1 MTRLPVRLILAADQI
16 DSDPDFRAEFFAAL
30 DTELE
35 RRSAERT
42 AELEAFA
49 AAVKVAAEGLVQ
61 ARPDS
66 MEVRRVNAATAIPF
80 GVRHLVSPAPTN
92 SEAPVITYSD
102 ALQLNVSAEGNPWH
116 AITAEMP
123 ETQTETSNGDG
134 SAPGS
139 DSGTD
144 LY

>member
-1 MTRLPVRLILAADQI
+1 MST
-16 DSDPDFRAEFFAAL
+16 
-30 DTELE
+30 
-35 RRSAERT
+35 
-42 AELEAFA
+42 
-49 AAVKVAAEGLVQ
+49 
-61 ARPDS
+61 
-66 MEVRRVNAATAIPF
+66 ATATPVPF
-80 GVRHLVSPAPTN
+80 GVRHLVTPPSSN
-92 SEAPVITYSD
+92 SEAPIITYSER
-102 ALQLNVSAEGNPWH
+102 LQLNVSAEGNPWH

>member
-1 MTRLPVRLILAADQI
+1 M
-16 DSDPDFRAEFFAAL
+16 
-30 DTELE
+30 
-35 RRSAERT
+35 RT
-42 AELEAFA
+42 ATTT
-49 AAVKVAAEGLVQ
+49 
-61 ARPDS
+61 S
-66 MEVRRVNAATAIPF
+66 IPF

-92 SEAPVITYSD
+92 GEAPVITYSES
-102 ALQLNVSAEGNPWH
+102 LQLNVSAEGNPWH
-116 AITAEMP
+116 ALAAELP

>member
-1 MTRLPVRLILAADQI
+1 MNT
-16 DSDPDFRAEFFAAL
+16 
-30 DTELE
+30 
-35 RRSAERT
+35 
-42 AELEAFA
+42 A
-49 AAVKVAAEGLVQ
+49 AATSV
-61 ARPDS
+61 
-66 MEVRRVNAATAIPF
+66 PF

-92 SEAPVITYSD
+92 SEEPVITYSEE
-102 ALQLNVSAEGNPWH
+102 LQLNVSAEGNPWH

>member
-1 MTRLPVRLILAADQI
+1 MST
-16 DSDPDFRAEFFAAL
+16 
-30 DTELE
+30 
-35 RRSAERT
+35 
-42 AELEAFA
+42 
-49 AAVKVAAEGLVQ
+49 
-61 ARPDS
+61 
-66 MEVRRVNAATAIPF
+66 ATAPAVPF

-92 SEAPVITYSD
+92 NEAPVITYSEG
-102 ALQLNVSAEGNPWH
+102 LQLNVSAEGNPWH

>member
-1 MTRLPVRLILAADQI
+1 MI
-16 DSDPDFRAEFFAAL
+16 
-30 DTELE
+30 
-35 RRSAERT
+35 T
-42 AELEAFA
+42 AT
-49 AAVKVAAEGLVQ
+49 VTSV
-61 ARPDS
+61 
-66 MEVRRVNAATAIPF
+66 PF
-80 GVRHLVSPAPTN
+80 GVRHLVSPPPSN
-92 SEAPVITYSD
+92 NEAPAITYSEG
-102 ALQLNVSAEGNPWH
+102 LQLNVSAEGNPWH

>member
-1 MTRLPVRLILAADQI
+1 MI
-16 DSDPDFRAEFFAAL
+16 
-30 DTELE
+30 
-35 RRSAERT
+35 T
-42 AELEAFA
+42 AT
-49 AAVKVAAEGLVQ
+49 VTSV
-61 ARPDS
+61 
-66 MEVRRVNAATAIPF
+66 PF
-80 GVRHLVSPAPTN
+80 GVRHLVSPPPSN
-92 SEAPVITYSD
+92 NEAPVITYSEG
-102 ALQLNVSAEGNPWH
+102 LQLNVSAEGNPWH